1 MRALRSDASAVQ
13 AQINVTPLIDVMLV
27 LLMILML
34 TTPLALHRVPL
45 PLGANAGNDVP
56 RMLALSVKASGELYL
71 DGGAV
76 NRAQLATALAAAAVQ
91 DQPPLLEIRPEA
103 NTRYDYVA
111 EVLVLAGNSGLS
123 AIRVVGA
130 Q

>member
-13 AQINVTPLIDVMLV
+13 AQINVTPLIDVLLV

-34 TTPLALHRVPL
+34 TTPLAMHRVPL
-45 PLGANAGNDVP
+45 PLGSNVGNAEP
-56 RMLALSVKASGELYL
+56 RTLALSVKASGELYL
-71 DGGAV
+71 DGNAV
-76 NRAQLATALAAAAVQ
+76 NRAQLAAELAAAAVQ

-103 NTRYDYVA
+103 NTRYERVA
-111 EVLVLAGNSGLS
+111 DALVLAGNSGLS